1 MTDHSVTDLS
11 VIVVTWN
18 VRELARECLAA
29 LPAATEGISAEVI
42 VVDNAS
48 TDGTADMVASE
59 FPQALVLRND
69 ANLGFARANNR
80 GMERAQGRYFILLN
94 SDTLPPPGSLA
105 AMVAFMDA
113 HPRAGAASP
122 RLIRPD
128 GSPQPYAFGDD
139 HSPVYLL
146 RRAFAHLT
154 KRYLHDWSVSEPVQ
168 TEWVSGA
175 CLVARRE
182 AVEQVGG
189 LDERIFMYFEDN
201 DWCRRMR
208 LAGWEVWYNPVADI
222 LHIGGASLNQNPRAR
237 AAYYES
243 LAYFYRKHY
252 GWVAGAVMGLM
263 VKVRNQ
269 VSRRNLVS

>member
-1 MTDHSVTDLS
+1 MNAPAPDLS
-11 VIVVTWN
+11 VIVVSWN
-18 VRELARECLAA
+18 VRELLSACLRAVPPATQGIAA
-29 LPAATEGISAEVI
+29 ETI

-48 TDGTADMVASE
+48 ADGSADMVARQ
-59 FPQALVLRND
+59 FPDAVLLRND
-69 ANLGFARANNR
+69 ENLGFARANNR
-80 GMERAQGRYFILLN
+80 GMAAARGRYFVLLN
-94 SDTLPPPGSLA
+94 SDTVAPPRSLS

-122 RLIRPD
+122 RLLRPD
-128 GSPQPYAFGDD
+128 GAPQPYAFGRD
-139 HSPVYLL
+139 PTPRYLL
-146 RRAFAHLT
+146 RRALAH
-154 KRYLHDWSVSEPVQ
+154 RRRGYLHDWGIDEPVQ
-168 TEWVSGA
+168 VQWVSGA

-208 LAGWEVWYNPVADI
+208 MGGWQVWYNPRAEI
-222 LHIGGASLNQNPRAR
+222 THIGGASLNQNPRAR

-252 GWVAGAVMGLM
+252 GRLAGAAMRLIVGL
-263 VKVRNQ
+263 RNQ
-269 VSRRNLVS
+269 VSRENPVS